1 MENDMTTLSSLKL
14 VTAVKPTALAP
25 IVQKRNKLIKRLY
38 EQVELAKALAEG
50 REYTTTRLRTVK
62 DAETNET
69 KTVSLPVRV
78 KVWWWTAENG
88 KLCVTIKY
96 GAKTIELAKG
106 KTAVELASKDELV
119 NVLETLKTAV
129 DAGELDEQINAVSGA
144 VKSGFKK

>member
-14 VTAVKPTALAP
+14 VTAVKPIALAP

-38 EQVELAKALAEG
+38 EQIELAKALAEG